1 MSHAPGV
8 VRLPEAVPLFP
19 LPNVVLFPRAVLPLH
34 IFEERYKQMMSD
46 VLRGHRQIAMAL
58 LHPGWEKNYYGR
70 PAVEPVVCVGSI
82 LSHERLADGRFN
94 LLLQGHTRA
103 RIVRE
108 TEARPYRLAV
118 LEPLVETSTLEG
130 ELLEAREQLSDMF
143 ERESYG
149 QLPGG
154 GQIRAML
161 KSTIPTAA
169 IADLL
174 AFNVL
179 ADDQVAVKQALLA
192 EADVK
197 RRVWG
202 AVEAVSS
209 LRPTW
214 QNMPGAVDLN

>member
-1 MSHAPGV
+1 MSDAPGIG
-8 VRLPEAVPLFP
+8 RLPEAVPLFP

-58 LHPGWEKNYYGR
+58 LHPGWEKNYYGK

-108 TEARPYRLAV
+108 VEGRAYRLAN
-118 LEPLVETSTLEG
+118 LEAIVETGASEG
-130 ELLEAREQLSDMF
+130 DLLAARAQLSDMF

-161 KSTIPTAA
+161 RSTIPTAA

-179 ADDQVAVKQALLA
+179 SDDQVAVKQALLA

-214 QNMPGAVDLN
+214 QNMPRAVDLN

>member
-1 MSHAPGV
+1 MSDAPRGQQ
-8 VRLPEAVPLFP
+8 LPEAVPLFP

-34 IFEERYKQMMSD
+34 IFEERYKQMMAD
-46 VLRGHRQIAMAL
+46 VLRSHRQIAMAL
-58 LHPGWEKNYYGR
+58 LNSGWEKNYYGR
-70 PAVEPVVCVGSI
+70 PVVEPVVCVGTI
-82 LSHERLADGRFN
+82 LSHERLVDGRFN

-108 TEARPYRLAV
+108 VEGRVYRLAN
-118 LEPLVETSTLEG
+118 LEAIVETGASEG
-130 ELLEAREQLSDMF
+130 DLLAARAQLSDMF

-161 KSTIPTAA
+161 RSTIPTAA

-179 ADDQVAVKQALLA
+179 SDDQVAVKQALLA
-192 EADVK
+192 EGDVK

-202 AVEAVSS
+202 TVEAVSS

-214 QNMPGAVDLN
+214 QNVPRAADLN